1 MFESLNDSASQ
12 PDRSIVAVP
21 QNDQLGAR
29 QPAGPSI
36 SADAGQPAGASGSAD
51 AGQPA
56 GAGIAADA
64 SQPGGAC
71 GAPSISPEGWEVA
84 DCFFELIGSII
95 GHAEQ
100 IAQRMCIPSPF
111 VKALHMLERPMAMK
125 ELGKRMHCDPS
136 FVTLIADML
145 EKRGLARREAH
156 AADRRVKNLVL
167 TEDGLTLKHRV
178 EAEIVAR
185 MPWNRALDDA
195 ERVQLL
201 ALIRKMLNAEKAL
214 PDDARAD
221 DAQAG
226 NAAAAPGAEAVDTAG
241 SLADLLLPGLR
252 QHASPATSSPRVR
265 RGR

>member
-1 MFESLNDSASQ
+1 
-12 PDRSIVAVP
+12 VP
-21 QNDQLGAR
+21 QTDQLGAS
-29 QPAGPSI
+29 QPGGASI
-36 SADAGQPAGASGSAD
+36 SADAGQPAGAGIS
-51 AGQPA
+51 A
-56 GAGIAADA
+56 GAC
-64 SQPGGAC
+64 QPGGASE
-71 GAPSISPEGWEVA
+71 APSISPEGWEVA

-136 FVTLIADML
+136 FVTLVADML

-156 AADRRVKNLVL
+156 TADRRVKNLVL
-167 TEDGLTLKHRV
+167 TDDGLALKHRV

-185 MPWNRALDDA
+185 MPWNRALDDS
-195 ERVQLL
+195 ERAQLL

-214 PDDARAD
+214 PGDPHADA
-221 DAQAG
+221 AQAG
-226 NAAAAPGAEAVDTAG
+226 DAAAAPGAEAVETAG
-241 SLADLLLPGLR
+241 SLADLLLPGLHE
-252 QHASPATSSPRVR
+252 HASPATSRPRVR